1 MTGLATMLAPACAFG
16 GAVAADERTRA
27 YGRHLAQEC
36 ASCHRLDGVDNGI
49 PAITG
54 WDAATF
60 LATMAFYRDGART
73 NPAMVSVARSLD
85 EAQLAALAAHYAS
98 LQKSTPAAAKS
109 PK

>member
-1 MTGLATMLAPACAFG
+1 MAAVAVHACAFG
-16 GAVAADERTRA
+16 TSAIAADDRTRA

-36 ASCHRLDGVDNGI
+36 TSCHRLDGVDNGI

-60 LATMAFYRDGART
+60 LATMAFYRNGARS

-85 EAQLAALAAHYAS
+85 DGQLAALAAYYAS
-98 LQKSTPAAAKS
+98 LTKPAPAAAGKS